1 MGQTTHSDDE
11 DDSEDGSK
19 SLNPN
24 LNLNKSL
31 NRSPRQIKGT
41 KVSVKMKS
49 IDSEL

>member
-24 LNLNKSL
+24 LNLN
-31 NRSPRQIKGT
+31 RSPRQIKDT